1 MIVAGMNMMLVTR
14 CLIALPA
21 ITQTMAREECFQDF
35 QGQTMC
41 IQLISRWTRP
51 PLPYPFSIYEPQGQD
66 VGNAPHH
73 TLSDENQK
81 VDEISESS
89 GVEMDTEAEL
99 PKRSTAR
106 HKCVACYKQFKRKD
120 HLIEHM
126 KISYHSVHQPKC
138 AVCQKLF
145 KSFESLREHLTGPL
159 SKAHCLGI
167 FSDRG
172 CNLCMNIFDSP
183 SSLIKHKEACSL
195 SAPVPFEKTLSNA
208 ESQKKISG
216 AIDEKRTCRGPKAVA
231 MDCEMVGGGSNGTLD
246 LCARVC
252 LVDEDENVIF
262 HTYVQPQLPVTNYR
276 YEVTGLTEE
285 DIKNA
290 MPLKEV
296 KDKILEILNNGEST
310 GRLMLDGGKARLLV
324 GHGLEHD
331 LDSLRMNYPDHMLRD
346 TAKYR
351 PLMKTNLVS
360 HSLKYLTRTY
370 LGQV

>member
-1 MIVAGMNMMLVTR
+1 
-14 CLIALPA
+14 
-21 ITQTMAREECFQDF
+21 
-35 QGQTMC
+35 
-41 IQLISRWTRP
+41 
-51 PLPYPFSIYEPQGQD
+51 
-66 VGNAPHH
+66 
-73 TLSDENQK
+73 
-81 VDEISESS
+81 
-89 GVEMDTEAEL
+89 MDTEAEL

-159 SKAHCLGI
+159 SKAHCSGI

-195 SAPVPFEKTLSNA
+195 SAPVPVEKTLSNA

-216 AIDEKRTCRGPKAVA
+216 AIDEKRSCRGPKAVA

-310 GRLMLDGGKARLLV
+310 RRLMLDGGKARLLV

-370 LGQV
+370 LGYDIQSGVHDPYEDCVSVMRLYKRFRGQDHQVEEIGNQNPTGSFDSYKYKELEKMSPNELYQISKSDYRCWCLD